1 MKDMI
6 KDAMILFLITV
17 ISGALLGIVYD
28 VTKDPIAEQQLIAK
42 QEACKNVF
50 EGADSFEVIS
60 LDGNLSSEN
69 LTTAVKDKG
78 YDVEINEVSI
88 AKDASGNQLG
98 YVLNITDHEGYG
110 GDITFTLGITDEG
123 VINGISFLNI
133 SETAG
138 LGMRADEVLRPQ
150 FADKKAME
158 FVVCKTGSATDADID
173 AISGATITSKAVV
186 NGVNAG
192 VSCFLEQLEKGGR

>member
-69 LTTAVKDKG
+69 LTAAVKDKG